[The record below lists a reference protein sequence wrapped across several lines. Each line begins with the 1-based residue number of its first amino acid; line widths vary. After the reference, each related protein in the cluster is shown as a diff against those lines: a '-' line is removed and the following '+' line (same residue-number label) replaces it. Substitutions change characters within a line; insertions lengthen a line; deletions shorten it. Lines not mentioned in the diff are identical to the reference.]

1 MKNFVITTV
10 TLFDRVIC
18 TSNNLIKSRMRIQKF
33 KTHARRSTLAF
44 E

>member
-18 TSNNLIKSRMRIQKF
+18 TSSILDESEIRKQKLKSL
-33 KTHARRSTLAF
+33 HAEAL
-44 E
+44 